1 MNKEEKE
8 KVKQIEYA
16 ITDINNA
23 KLDYGNGVI
32 NINSLET
39 FINTHIKVDA
49 LKNISDELDIYRRNF
64 NNRIQTLEN
73 IRKNLDANIRNIENL
88 AKERAKNV
96 DK

>member
-8 KVKQIEYA
+8 KIKQIECA
-16 ITDINNA
+16 MTDINNA
-23 KLDYGNGVI
+23 KLDYGNAVI
-32 NINSLET
+32 NIKSLED
-39 FINTHIKVDA
+39 FIKAHIRVDS

-73 IRKNLDANIRNIENL
+73 IRQNLDANIRNIENL
-88 AKERAKNV
+88 AKERDKNV